1 MDRRMSYL
9 DSSIA
14 SQVSEARDGAPGF
27 VGLREGEVY
36 NSGAASAFSD
46 QFCSLFTDHCSLLSG
61 GLQFEEDAGASGFE
75 IERGGFAVVLAN
87 DAGAHAE
94 SEARRFISCGLG
106 DEGVESAC
114 RNGEP

>member
-75 IERGGFAVVLAN
+75 IERGGFAIVFAE

-94 SEARRFISCGLG
+94 AKAGGFISGGLR
-106 DEGVESAC
+106 DEGIEGAGG
-114 RNGEP
+114 NGEL